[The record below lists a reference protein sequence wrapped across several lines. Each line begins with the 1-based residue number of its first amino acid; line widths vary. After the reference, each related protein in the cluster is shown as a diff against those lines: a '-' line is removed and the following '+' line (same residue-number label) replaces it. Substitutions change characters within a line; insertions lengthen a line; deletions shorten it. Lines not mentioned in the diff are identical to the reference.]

1 MTRHPDTPP
10 TIRSVPTGLTR
21 RQWLGALSFMGTA
34 ALPQKVWAQP
44 NAAASANA
52 ANAANAASA
61 ASAAWE
67 RTVQAARGQTVYFNA
82 WAGSERINAYLQWA
96 AGEVQQAFSVKLQH
110 VKISDAADVVKR
122 VRAEKQAGRK
132 EAEGTVDLVWIN
144 GENFAAMKQGGL
156 LSAPF
161 AQALPNFQWVDTVG
175 KPTTLV
181 DFSVPTDGLEAPWG
195 MAQLTFFADRQRLP
209 KPPQS
214 MSELLALARQQP
226 GRITYPRPPNFMGTT
241 FIKQALI
248 ENAPDAKALA
258 QPVTPA
264 ALQTQAAP
272 LWLFL
277 DVLHPLLWRAG
288 KQFPQNSAAVRQMM
302 ADGELLLGLTFN
314 PNEAANEIAAK
325 RLPASV
331 QSWQFAKGTIGNTHF
346 VAIPYNAPSKAG
358 AQVVANF
365 LLSPA
370 AQARKADIDV
380 WGDPTVL
387 DLARLPTAERARFQS
402 APHPG
407 QVISSAPTLPEP
419 HASWVDALEKEWIR
433 RYGV

>member
-1 MTRHPDTPP
+1 MHFTPVAI
-10 TIRSVPTGLTR
+10 THSSFSLNR
-21 RQWLGALSFMGTA
+21 RQALAATA
-34 ALPQKVWAQP
+34 VLVAPAWAQAQKADW
-44 NAAASANA
+44 AAT
-52 ANAANAASA
+52 
-61 ASAAWE
+61 E
-67 RTVQAARGQTVYFNA
+67 RAARGQTVYFNA

-96 AGEVQQAFSVKLQH
+96 ATELQRQFGVKLQH

-132 EAEGTVDLVWIN
+132 DTEGTVDLVWIN
-144 GENFAAMKQGGL
+144 GENFAAMKRDGL

-161 AQALPNFQWVDTVG
+161 AQTLPNFQWVDTVG

-181 DFSVPTDGLEAPWG
+181 DFSVPTEGLEAPWG
-195 MAQLTFFADRQRLP
+195 MAQLTFFADAQRLP

-214 MSELLALARQQP
+214 MAELLVLARTQP
-226 GRITYPRPPNFMGTT
+226 GRITYPRPPNFHGTT
-241 FIKQALI
+241 FIKQALM
-248 ENAPDAKALA
+248 EHAPDVKALA

-264 ALQTQAAP
+264 ALEAQAAP
-272 LWLFL
+272 LWRFL
-277 DVLHPLLWRAG
+277 DALHPQLWRGG

-302 ADGELLLGLTFN
+302 VDGELVMALTFN

-325 RLPASV
+325 RLPVTV

-387 DLARLPTAERARFQS
+387 DVARLPAAERARFQS
-402 APHPG
+402 APRPG
-407 QVISSAPTLPEP
+407 QVVRTAPALPEP
-419 HASWVDALEKEWIR
+419 HASWVDALEKEWTR

>member
-1 MTRHPDTPP
+1 MPFKYLAQGV
-10 TIRSVPTGLTR
+10 SVVNLTR
-21 RQWLGALSFMGTA
+21 RQSLAFWTLA
-34 ALPQKVWAQP
+34 AVPAWAQAQKADW
-44 NAAASANA
+44 AAT
-52 ANAANAASA
+52 
-61 ASAAWE
+61 E
-67 RTVQAARGQTVYFNA
+67 RAARGQTVHFNA

-96 AGEVQQAFSVKLQH
+96 AGELQRDFGVKLQH

-132 EAEGTVDLVWIN
+132 DTEGTVDLIWIN
-144 GENFAAMKQGGL
+144 GENFATMKREAL
-156 LSAPF
+156 LSAAF
-161 AQALPNFQWVDTVG
+161 AQSLPNFQWVDTAG

-181 DFSVPTDGLEAPWG
+181 DFSVPTDGLESPWG
-195 MAQLTFFADRQRLP
+195 MAQLTFFADAQRLP
-209 KPPQS
+209 KPPQN
-214 MSELLALARQQP
+214 MAELLALARSQP
-226 GRITYPRPPNFMGTT
+226 GRITYPRPPNFHGTT
-241 FIKQALI
+241 FVKQALI
-248 ENAPDAKALA
+248 EHAADVKALV

-264 ALQTQAAP
+264 ALATQAGP
-272 LWLFL
+272 LWRFL
-277 DVLHPLLWRAG
+277 DALHPHLWRGG

-302 ADGELLLGLTFN
+302 ADGELVMALTFN

-325 RLPASV
+325 RLPATV

-387 DLARLPTAERARFQS
+387 DVARLPPAERARFQS
-402 APHPG
+402 ASRPG
-407 QVISSAPTLPEP
+407 QVAVTAPVLPEP
-419 HASWVDALEKEWIR
+419 HASWVDALEKEWTR

>member
-1 MTRHPDTPP
+1 MSSSFQ
-10 TIRSVPTGLTR
+10 INR
-21 RQWLGALSFMGTA
+21 RQTLTLAGAA
-34 ALPQKVWAQP
+34 ALTPWAAQAVAP
-44 NAAASANA
+44 ASTV
-52 ANAANAASA
+52 
-61 ASAAWE
+61 AWADTE
-67 RTVQAARGQTVYFNA
+67 RTARGQTVYFNA

-96 AGEVQQAFSVKLQH
+96 AAELQRDFGVKLQH
-110 VKISDAADVVKR
+110 VKITDAADVVKR
-122 VRAEKQAGRK
+122 VRAEKQAGRQDTQ
-132 EAEGTVDLVWIN
+132 GTVDLVWIN
-144 GENFAAMKQGGL
+144 GENFAAMKRDGL
-156 LSAPF
+156 LSKPF
-161 AQALPNFQWVDTVG
+161 ALALPNFQWVDTVG

-181 DFSVPTDGLEAPWG
+181 DFSVPTEGLESPWG
-195 MAQLTFFADRQRLP
+195 MAQLTFFADSQRLP

-214 MSELLALARQQP
+214 MAELLALARMQP
-226 GRITYPRPPNFMGTT
+226 GRITYPRPPNFHGTT

-248 ENAPDAKALA
+248 EHATDAKALA
-258 QPVTPA
+258 QPVTPT
-264 ALQTQAAP
+264 ALEAQVAP
-272 LWLFL
+272 LWRFL
-277 DVLHPLLWRAG
+277 DALHPHLWRGG

-302 ADGELLLGLTFN
+302 ADGELLLALTFN

-325 RLPASV
+325 RLPATV

-346 VAIPYNAPSKAG
+346 VAIPYNAPSKAA

-387 DLARLPTAERARFQS
+387 DVTRLPVAERARFQGTMRPGQLSHS
-402 APHPG
+402 AP
-407 QVISSAPTLPEP
+407 VLPEP

>member
-1 MTRHPDTPP
+1 MHFKKPPSETQDLTMNRRHSLAVLTAFAVPIGVQAQNATWSDT
-10 TIRSVPTGLTR
+10 
-21 RQWLGALSFMGTA
+21 
-34 ALPQKVWAQP
+34 
-44 NAAASANA
+44 
-52 ANAANAASA
+52 
-61 ASAAWE
+61 E
-67 RTVQAARGQTVYFNA
+67 RAARGQTVYFNA

-96 AGEVQQAFSVKLQH
+96 AAELLRDHGVKLQH

-132 EAEGTVDLVWIN
+132 DSEGTVDLIWIN
-144 GENFAAMKQGGL
+144 GENFAAMKRDGL
-156 LSAPF
+156 LSTSF
-161 AQALPNFQWVDTVG
+161 AKTLPNFQWVDTAG

-181 DFSVPTDGLEAPWG
+181 DFSVPTEGLESPWG
-195 MAQLTFFADRQRLP
+195 MAQLTFFADRERLP

-214 MSELLALARQQP
+214 MAELLALARSQP
-226 GRITYPRPPNFMGTT
+226 GRITYPRPPEFHGTT

-248 ENAPDAKALA
+248 EHAPDAKALT
-258 QPVTPA
+258 QPVTTE
-264 ALQTQAAP
+264 ALQAQAAP
-272 LWLFL
+272 LWRFL
-277 DVLHPLLWRAG
+277 DALHPQLWRGG

-302 ADGELLLGLTFN
+302 ADGELVMALTFN

-325 RLPASV
+325 RLPTSV
-331 QSWQFAKGTIGNTHF
+331 YSWQFAKGTIGNTHF
-346 VAIPYNAPSKAG
+346 VAIPYNAPAKAA

-387 DLARLPTAERARFQS
+387 DVARLPAAERARFQS
-402 APHPG
+402 TARAGQLAQTAPAL
-407 QVISSAPTLPEP
+407 SEP
-419 HASWVDALEKEWIR
+419 HASWVDALEKEWVR

>member
-1 MTRHPDTPP
+1 MSMSFLLS
-10 TIRSVPTGLTR
+10 ITR
-21 RQWLGALSFMGTA
+21 RQTLGALTA
-34 ALPQKVWAQP
+34 AATWGAQ
-44 NAAASANA
+44 A
-52 ANAANAASA
+52 ANP
-61 ASAAWE
+61 WQDTE
-67 RTVQAARGQTVYFNA
+67 RAARGQTVYFNA

-96 AGEVQQAFSVKLQH
+96 AAELQRDLGIQLQH

-122 VRAEKQAGRK
+122 VRAEKQAGRQDT
-132 EAEGTVDLVWIN
+132 EGSVDLVWIN
-144 GENFAAMKQGGL
+144 GENFAAMKREGL

-161 AQALPNFQWVDTVG
+161 ARTLPHFQWVDTVG

-181 DFSVPTDGLEAPWG
+181 DFSVPTEGLEAPWG
-195 MAQLTFFADRQRLP
+195 MAQLTFFADHQRLP

-214 MSELLALARQQP
+214 MAELLALARTQP
-226 GRITYPRPPNFMGTT
+226 GRITYPRPPNFHGTT

-248 ENAPDAKALA
+248 EHAPDVKALA

-264 ALQTQAAP
+264 ALAAQAAP
-272 LWLFL
+272 LWRFL
-277 DVLHPLLWRAG
+277 DALHPQLWRGG
-288 KQFPQNSAAVRQMM
+288 KQFPQNAAAVRQMM
-302 ADGELLLGLTFN
+302 ADGELLLALTFN

-325 RLPASV
+325 RLPATV
-331 QSWQFAKGTIGNTHF
+331 RSWQFAKGTIGNTHF
-346 VAIPYNAPSKAG
+346 VAIPYNAPNKAA

-387 DLARLPTAERARFQS
+387 DMARLPVLERARFQS
-402 APHPG
+402 VRRPG
-407 QVISSAPTLPEP
+407 QLAQSAPALPEP

>member
-1 MTRHPDTPP
+1 MHFTPVAI
-10 TIRSVPTGLTR
+10 THTSFNLNR
-21 RQWLGALSFMGTA
+21 RQAFA
-34 ALPQKVWAQP
+34 AAAVLVAPAWAQ
-44 NAAASANA
+44 AQKADWADT
-52 ANAANAASA
+52 
-61 ASAAWE
+61 E
-67 RTVQAARGQTVYFNA
+67 RAARGQTVYFNA

-96 AGEVQQAFSVKLQH
+96 AAELQRDFGVKLQL

-122 VRAEKQAGRK
+122 IRTEKQAGRK
-132 EAEGTVDLVWIN
+132 DTEGTVDLVWIN
-144 GENFAAMKQGGL
+144 GENFAAMKRDGL

-181 DFSVPTDGLEAPWG
+181 DFSVPTDGLESPWG
-195 MAQLTFFADRQRLP
+195 MAQLTFFADAKRLP
-209 KPPQS
+209 QVPQS
-214 MSELLALARQQP
+214 MAELLALARTQP
-226 GRITYPRPPNFMGTT
+226 GRITYPRPPNFHGTT
-241 FIKQALI
+241 FVKQALI
-248 ENAPDAKALA
+248 EHALDVKALA

-264 ALQTQAAP
+264 ALAAQAAP
-272 LWLFL
+272 LWRFL
-277 DVLHPLLWRAG
+277 DALHPHLWRGG

-302 ADGELLLGLTFN
+302 ADGELVMALTFN

-325 RLPASV
+325 RLSATV
-331 QSWQFAKGTIGNTHF
+331 QSWHFDKGTIGNTHF
-346 VAIPYNAPSKAG
+346 VAIPYNAPSKAA

-387 DLARLPTAERARFQS
+387 DVARLPAAERARFASAVRPGQLAQS
-402 APHPG
+402 AP
-407 QVISSAPTLPEP
+407 ALPEP
-419 HASWVDALEKEWIR
+419 HASWVDALEKEWTR

>member
-1 MTRHPDTPP
+1 VNSAAQAVSFNMSSSFQ
-10 TIRSVPTGLTR
+10 INR
-21 RQWLGALSFMGTA
+21 RQTLTLAGAA
-34 ALPQKVWAQP
+34 ALTPWAAQAVAP
-44 NAAASANA
+44 ASTV
-52 ANAANAASA
+52 
-61 ASAAWE
+61 AWADTE
-67 RTVQAARGQTVYFNA
+67 RTARGQTVYFNA

-96 AGEVQQAFSVKLQH
+96 AAELQRDFGVKLQH
-110 VKISDAADVVKR
+110 VKITDAADVVKR
-122 VRAEKQAGRK
+122 VRAEKQAGRQDTQ
-132 EAEGTVDLVWIN
+132 GTVDLVWIN
-144 GENFAAMKQGGL
+144 GENFAAMKRDGL
-156 LSAPF
+156 LSKPF
-161 AQALPNFQWVDTVG
+161 ALALPNFQWVDTVG

-181 DFSVPTDGLEAPWG
+181 DFSVPTEGLESPWG
-195 MAQLTFFADRQRLP
+195 MAQLTFFADSQRLP

-214 MSELLALARQQP
+214 MAELLALARMQP
-226 GRITYPRPPNFMGTT
+226 GRITYPRPPNFHGTT

-248 ENAPDAKALA
+248 EHATDAKALA
-258 QPVTPA
+258 QPVTPT
-264 ALQTQAAP
+264 ALEAQVAP
-272 LWLFL
+272 LWRFL
-277 DVLHPLLWRAG
+277 DALHPHLWRGG

-302 ADGELLLGLTFN
+302 ADGELLLALTFN

-325 RLPASV
+325 RLPATV

-346 VAIPYNAPSKAG
+346 VAIPYNAPSKAA

-387 DLARLPTAERARFQS
+387 DVTRLPVAERARFQGTMRPGQLSHS
-402 APHPG
+402 AP
-407 QVISSAPTLPEP
+407 VLPEP